1 MDATISVVC
10 YKSKTLSNGEHP
22 LMLRISKDGKK
33 KYQSLGISVNP
44 KFWDFQKNKPKPK
57 CPNLEYLQKI
67 ILDKKLELQ
76 KKMLEIKSDQKEYSA
91 ATLIEANEKLLVAKT
106 VDCFYKEIIAQC
118 EINNKCGNRLV
129 YLNSYNSLKRFTN
142 GKLEI
147 PFNTINVAWLEK
159 YEKWLRSNGN
169 KETTISLMFR
179 TLRSTYNKAIK
190 ERCAHLS
197 DYPFQEYKISKF
209 DTSTQKRAIAKTDML
224 KFTETSQPIGQK
236 KYVELSKDIFIFSY
250 LCGGINFTDIANL
263 TQENIVNGRLHYIR
277 QKTGKL
283 IKIGIPQ
290 EAMQIIKKYTD
301 ESNGYLFP
309 ILNVKVHKT
318 ALQKQNRIHKIRGK
332 VNDILKTLGKRL
344 GIEANITTYVARH
357 SFASVL
363 KKSGVNIALIS
374 EALGHSDLA
383 TTQIYLDSFDNEQV
397 DEAMKSSRSAPLREL
412 SPLRTVR
419 ASFPAYGSSN
429 MTVTDFVIGRAISF
443 STFIFIIYFAFYVY
457 NWYVQ
462 EFLPFV
468 R

>member
-76 KKMLEIKSDQKEYSA
+76 KKKLEIKSDQKEYSA
-91 ATLIEANEKLLVAKT
+91 ATLLEANANLLVAKT

-147 PFNTINVAWLEK
+147 PFNSINVAWLEK

-283 IKIGIPQ
+283 IKIGIPHLMTLH
-290 EAMQIIKKYTD
+290 AII
-301 ESNGYLFP
+301 SLSVCICFFLC
-309 ILNVKVHKT
+309 I
-318 ALQKQNRIHKIRGK
+318 
-332 VNDILKTLGKRL
+332 KRL
-344 GIEANITTYVARH
+344 IDVFSLNLEQERNIL
-357 SFASVL
+357 ASLYQEKEKREIINNDEKEINKL
-363 KKSGVNIALIS
+363 KENIR
-374 EALGHSDLA
+374 
-383 TTQIYLDSFDNEQV
+383 
-397 DEAMKSSRSAPLREL
+397 KEL
-412 SPLRTVR
+412 K
-419 ASFPAYGSSN
+419 
-429 MTVTDFVIGRAISF
+429 
-443 STFIFIIYFAFYVY
+443 
-457 NWYVQ
+457 Q
-462 EFLPFV
+462 ETEKKETA
-468 R
+468 